1 LPVAAT
7 VATVPIGYADG
18 LPRQLSALDG
28 EVLIGGRRHPLAGT
42 VTMDQIVVDVGDAP
56 VEPGDEV
63 VLLGEQGGDRIT
75 AEDWASRLDT
85 INYEVVCRFG
95 PRLPRTYST
104 GVGRG
109 RR

>member
-1 LPVAAT
+1 
-7 VATVPIGYADG
+7 VP
-18 LPRQLSALDG
+18 RRLSALDG

-63 VLLGEQGGDRIT
+63 VLLGEQGGVRIT
-75 AEDWASRLDT
+75 AEDWATRLGT

-104 GVGRG
+104 GGGRG
-109 RR
+109 RP